1 MASKRGRLLIRQPR
15 VKKESELLHAQYST
29 PDDVMLARE
38 GFQVTETIQNTHP
51 LKNITYLS
59 CLSLL

>member
-15 VKKESELLHAQYST
+15 VKKESEQLHAQYST

-38 GFQVTETIQNTHP
+38 GFQVTKT
-51 LKNITYLS
+51 
-59 CLSLL
+59 